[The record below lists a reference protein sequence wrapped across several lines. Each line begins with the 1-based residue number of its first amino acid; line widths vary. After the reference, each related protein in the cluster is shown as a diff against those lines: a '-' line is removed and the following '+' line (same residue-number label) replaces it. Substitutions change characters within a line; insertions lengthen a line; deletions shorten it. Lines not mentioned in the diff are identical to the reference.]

1 LTDNKKIKIHV
12 KNNHWSAGSFPT
24 DAEGEKV
31 FTIKNSHFEK
41 AFEKFPEIKKKVE
54 IFIDWD
60 EDNFNS
66 SMSNSDILLTWNFP
80 TSNLK
85 KVSPNLKWIHCI
97 SAGIEHLLPLDW
109 MFEGLVLTNNSGVHS
124 KKAGEYGLMSV
135 LMLHNHIPKIVSNQ
149 KNKKFVSLFSTPIAG
164 KTIVVVGTGNL
175 GGAMIRLLAP
185 LGPKIIGV
193 NRKGKAVDGCSKA
206 ISVNKIDGILPEA
219 DILYL
224 AIPETS
230 ETKNLIS
237 HKRLDLLKPSC
248 GIVNIGRQST
258 MDYDALCKKLRTYK
272 IAGAILDV
280 FAPEPIKSDSKLW
293 QIPNLII
300 TPHVSADDGESY
312 VRLTLDLFIKNLQLF
327 ISNKK
332 LVNQIDK
339 DFGY

>member
-1 LTDNKKIKIHV
+1 MKNNKKIKIHV
-12 KNNHWSAGSFPT
+12 KNNHWAAGSFPT

-31 FTIKNSHFEK
+31 FTIRNSHFEK

-109 MFEGLVLTNNSGVHS
+109 MFEGLILTNNSGVHS

-193 NRKGKAVDGCSKA
+193 NRKGKAVDGCSKV
-206 ISVNKIDGILPEA
+206 ITVDKIDGILPEA

-230 ETKNLIS
+230 GTKNLIS

-248 GIVNIGRQST
+248 GIVNIGRQSA
-258 MDYDALCKKLRTYK
+258 MDYDALCEKLKTNK

-280 FAPEPIKSDSKLW
+280 FTSEPIEQNSKLW

>member
-1 LTDNKKIKIHV
+1 MKNNKKIKIHV
-12 KNNHWSAGSFPT
+12 KNNHWAAGSFPT

-41 AFEKFPEIKKKVE
+41 AFEKFPEIKEKVE

-66 SMSNSDILLTWNFP
+66 SMSNADILLTWNFP

-85 KVSPNLKWIHCI
+85 KASPNLKWIHCV
-97 SAGIEHLLPLDW
+97 SAGVEHLLPLDW

-135 LMLHNHIPKIVSNQ
+135 LMLHNHIPKIISNQ
-149 KNKKFVSLFSTPIAG
+149 KNKKFESLFSTPIAG

-193 NRKGKAVDGCSKA
+193 NRKGEAVDGCSKV
-206 ISVNKIDGILPEA
+206 ITVDKIDSILPEA

-224 AIPETS
+224 AMPETPG
-230 ETKNLIS
+230 TKNLIS
-237 HKRLDLLKPSC
+237 RKRLDLLKPSC

-258 MDYDALCKKLRTYK
+258 MDYDVLCEKLRTNK
-272 IAGAILDV
+272 LAGAILDV
-280 FAPEPIKSDSKLW
+280 FVPEPIELNSKLW

-339 DFGY
+339 GFGY

>member
-1 LTDNKKIKIHV
+1 MKNNKKIKIHV
-12 KNNHWSAGSFPT
+12 KNNHWAAGSFPT

-31 FTIKNSHFEK
+31 FTIKHPHFEK
-41 AFEKFPEIKKKVE
+41 AFEKFPEIKEKVE

-66 SMSNSDILLTWNFP
+66 SMSNSDILITWNFP

-85 KVSPNLKWIHCI
+85 KVSPNLKWIHCV

-109 MFEGLVLTNNSGVHS
+109 MFEGLILTNNSGVHS

-175 GGAMIRLLAP
+175 GGAMIRLIAP

-193 NRKGKAVDGCSKA
+193 NRKGGTIDGCSK
-206 ISVNKIDGILPEA
+206 IITVDKIDSILPEA

-224 AIPETS
+224 AMPETP

-237 HKRLDLLKPSC
+237 RERLDLLKPSC
-248 GIVNIGRQST
+248 GVVNIGRQSSI
-258 MDYDALCKKLRTYK
+258 DYDALCEKLKAEK
-272 IAGAILDV
+272 IAGAVLDV
-280 FAPEPIKSDSKLW
+280 FGKEPIESDSKLW
-293 QIPNLII
+293 EIPNLII

-312 VRLTLDLFIKNLQLF
+312 VRLTLELFVKNLKLFIA
-327 ISNKK
+327 NKPP
-332 LVNQIDK
+332 VNQIDK
-339 DFGY
+339 KLGY

>member
-1 LTDNKKIKIHV
+1 MKNNKKIKIHV
-12 KNNHWSAGSFPT
+12 KNNHWAAGSFPI

-41 AFEKFPEIKKKVE
+41 AFEKFPEIKEKVE

-66 SMSNSDILLTWNFP
+66 SMSNSDILITWNFP

-85 KVSPNLKWIHCI
+85 KVSPNLKWIHCV
-97 SAGIEHLLPLDW
+97 SAGVEHLLPLNW
-109 MFEGLVLTNNSGVHS
+109 MFEGLILTNNSGVHS
-124 KKAGEYGLMSV
+124 KKAGEYGLMSI
-135 LMLHNHIPKIVSNQ
+135 LMLHNHIPKIISNQ
-149 KNKKFVSLFSTPIAG
+149 KNKKFESLFSTPIAG

-193 NRKGKAVDGCSKA
+193 NRKGEAVDGCSKV
-206 ISVNKIDGILPEA
+206 ITVDKIDSILPEA

-224 AIPETS
+224 AMPETPG
-230 ETKNLIS
+230 TKNLIS
-237 HKRLDLLKPSC
+237 RKRLDLLKPSC
-248 GIVNIGRQST
+248 GIVNIGRQSA
-258 MDYDALCKKLRTYK
+258 MDYDVLCEKLRTNK
-272 IAGAILDV
+272 LAGAILDV
-280 FAPEPIKSDSKLW
+280 FVPEPIELNSKLW

-312 VRLTLDLFIKNLQLF
+312 VRLTLELFTKNLKLF
-327 ISNKK
+327 ISNKP
-332 LVNQIDK
+332 LINQINK
-339 DFGY
+339 NFGY

>member
-1 LTDNKKIKIHV
+1 MKNNKKIKIHV
-12 KNNHWSAGSFPT
+12 KNNHWAAGSFPT

-31 FTIKNSHFEK
+31 FTIKKSHFEK
-41 AFEKFPEIKKKVE
+41 AFEKFPEIREKVE

-66 SMSNSDILLTWNFP
+66 SMSNSEILLTWNFP
-80 TSNLK
+80 KSNLK

-97 SAGIEHLLPLDW
+97 SAGVEHLLPLDW
-109 MFEGLVLTNNSGVHS
+109 MYEGLILTKNSGVHS

-164 KTIVVVGTGNL
+164 KTIVVVGTGSL

-185 LGPKIIGV
+185 LGPKIIGI
-193 NRKGKAVDGCSKA
+193 NRKGRTVDGCSKV
-206 ISVNKIDGILPEA
+206 ITVDKIDSVLPEA

-224 AIPETS
+224 AMPDTP

-237 HKRLDLLKPSC
+237 CKRLNLLKPSC
-248 GIVNIGRQST
+248 GIVNIGRQSA
-258 MDYDALCKKLRTYK
+258 MDYDALCEKLRTNK

-280 FAPEPIKSDSKLW
+280 FTPEPIETNSKLW

-339 DFGY
+339 DLGY

>member
-1 LTDNKKIKIHV
+1 MTDNKKIRIHV
-12 KNNHWSAGSFPT
+12 KNNHWAPGSFPT

-31 FTIKNSHFEK
+31 FTITNSHFEK
-41 AFEKFPEIKKKVE
+41 AFMKFPKIKEKVE

-66 SMSNSDILLTWNFP
+66 SMSNSDILLTWDFP

-85 KVSPNLKWIHCI
+85 KVSPSLKWIHCI

-109 MFEGLVLTNNSGVHS
+109 MFDGLVLTNNSGVHS

-185 LGPKIIGV
+185 LGSKIIGV
-193 NRKGKAVDGCSKA
+193 NRKGRAVDGCSKV
-206 ISVNKIDGILPEA
+206 ITVDEIDSALPEA

-224 AIPETS
+224 AIPETPG
-230 ETKNLIS
+230 TKNLIS
-237 HKRLDLLKPSC
+237 RKRLDLLKPSC

-258 MDYDALCKKLRTYK
+258 MDYDALCEKLRANK

-280 FAPEPIKSDSKLW
+280 FSPEPIKLNSKLW
-293 QIPNLII
+293 EVPNLII

-332 LVNQIDK
+332 LINQIDK

>member
-1 LTDNKKIKIHV
+1 MKNNKKIKIHV
-12 KNNHWSAGSFPT
+12 KNNHWAAGSFPT

-41 AFEKFPEIKKKVE
+41 AFEKFPEIKEKVE

-66 SMSNSDILLTWNFP
+66 SISNSDILITWNFP

-85 KVSPNLKWIHCI
+85 KVSPNLKWIHCV
-97 SAGIEHLLPLDW
+97 SAGVEHLLPLNW
-109 MFEGLVLTNNSGVHS
+109 MFEGLILTNNSGVHS
-124 KKAGEYGLMSV
+124 KKAGEYGLMSI
-135 LMLHNHIPKIVSNQ
+135 LMLHNHIPKIISNQ
-149 KNKKFVSLFSTPIAG
+149 KNKKFESLFSTPIAG

-193 NRKGKAVDGCSKA
+193 NRKGEAVDGCSKV
-206 ISVNKIDGILPEA
+206 ITVDKIDSILPEA

-224 AIPETS
+224 AMPETPG
-230 ETKNLIS
+230 TKNLIS
-237 HKRLDLLKPSC
+237 RKRLDLLKPSC
-248 GIVNIGRQST
+248 GIVNIGRQSA
-258 MDYDALCKKLRTYK
+258 MDYDVLCEKLRTNK
-272 IAGAILDV
+272 LAGAILDV
-280 FAPEPIKSDSKLW
+280 FVPEPIELNSKLW

-312 VRLTLDLFIKNLQLF
+312 VRLTLELFTKNLKLF
-327 ISNKK
+327 ISNKP
-332 LVNQIDK
+332 LINQINK
-339 DFGY
+339 NFGY

>member
-1 LTDNKKIKIHV
+1 MKNNKKIKIHV
-12 KNNHWSAGSFPT
+12 KNNHWAAGSFPT

-41 AFEKFPEIKKKVE
+41 AFEKFPEIKEKVE

-85 KVSPNLKWIHCI
+85 KVSPNLKWIHCV
-97 SAGIEHLLPLDW
+97 SAGVEHLLPLNW
-109 MFEGLVLTNNSGVHS
+109 MFEGLILTNNSGVHS
-124 KKAGEYGLMSV
+124 KKAAEYGLMSI
-135 LMLHNHIPKIVSNQ
+135 LMLHNHIPKIISNQ
-149 KNKKFVSLFSTPIAG
+149 KNKKFESLFSTPIAG

-193 NRKGKAVDGCSKA
+193 NRKGEAVDGCSKV
-206 ISVNKIDGILPEA
+206 ITVDKIDSILPEA

-224 AIPETS
+224 AMPETPG
-230 ETKNLIS
+230 TKNLIS
-237 HKRLDLLKPSC
+237 RKRLDLLKPSC
-248 GIVNIGRQST
+248 GIVNIGRQSA
-258 MDYDALCKKLRTYK
+258 MDYDVLCEKLRTNK
-272 IAGAILDV
+272 LAGAILDV
-280 FAPEPIKSDSKLW
+280 FVPEPIELNSKLW

-312 VRLTLDLFIKNLQLF
+312 VRLTLELFTKNLKLF
-327 ISNKK
+327 ISNKP
-332 LVNQIDK
+332 LINQINK
-339 DFGY
+339 NFGY